1 MNIYHRLESGPF
13 NQTQVSQC
21 CSSTPGLDTRTSA
34 VLATATTT
42 AHEEEP
48 TLDVDT

>member
-21 CSSTPGLDTRTSA
+21 CSSGPGLDTRTSA
-34 VLATATTT
+34 VLATAT

-48 TLDVDT
+48 ALDVDT